1 MGFLNLFRGMF
12 RREQAPTVRESMVF
26 AGRARLIT
34 HLMDAWGE
42 EVASEF
48 SFPSKPEGFEPL
60 LVFEFAP
67 WRERTW
73 WTYGTAGLS
82 ICPAMDN
89 HPPIELLVYADTRSL
104 GLVDLLYQVALKE
117 NPATV
122 LRAGDLMSFE
132 AAPPDLGIPLGQHY
146 GLVPAAEGAA
156 VTNFPDPRVRPE
168 DERFVMAR
176 PREDGTRL
184 QFLRVVALKDA
195 DLARWNSV
203 RVDAKATHAW
213 QLF

>member
-1 MGFLNLFRGMF
+1 MGILDIFRSIF
-12 RREQAPTVRESMVF
+12 RHEPAATVRDSMAF

-34 HLMDAWGE
+34 HLLDAWGE
-42 EVASEF
+42 EGAAEF
-48 SFPSKPEGFEPL
+48 SFPSKPAGFEPV

-89 HPPIELLVYADTRSL
+89 HPPIELLVYAHARSL

-122 LRAGDLMSFE
+122 LRAGDLVSFE
-132 AAPPDLGIPLGQHY
+132 GAPPNLGIPLGQHY
-146 GLVPAAEGAA
+146 GLVSAPEEAE
-156 VTNFPDPRVRPE
+156 VTNFPDPGVRPE
-168 DERFVMAR
+168 DERYVMAR
-176 PREDGTRL
+176 PREDRTRL
-184 QFLRVVALKDA
+184 TFLRVVALKDA
-195 DLARWNSV
+195 DLVRWNSV
-203 RVDAKATHAW
+203 RGDTEASHAW